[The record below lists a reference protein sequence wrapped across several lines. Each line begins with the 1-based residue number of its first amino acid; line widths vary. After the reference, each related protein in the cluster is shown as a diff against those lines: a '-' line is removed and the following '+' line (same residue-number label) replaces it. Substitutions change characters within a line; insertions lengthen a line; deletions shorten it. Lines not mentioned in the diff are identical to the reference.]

1 MQAIPNSP
9 SPKPNGAQGNAIKA
23 QSSVGGTSET
33 KWERVERFY
42 KEPGGALIAWLF
54 DEARLRGMPMNE
66 VAAELGVTYGY
77 ISQMRNGIRKT
88 EEVSHSFCVGCAKF
102 LGVPPMAVKIVAGV
116 VRMTDFLPPIE
127 SQVDAVERAIR
138 HIQNDPIIR
147 QAVPMDLNSLSFDA
161 KKVIALLYTE
171 TSTQD
176 VFGLHHLP
184 AIVHWCQRAAI
195 AHDDRTFEAV
205 E

>member
-9 SPKPNGAQGNAIKA
+9 SPSPICAQGNAIKA

-33 KWERVERFY
+33 SWDRVERFY
-42 KEPGGALIAWLF
+42 KEPGGALIGWLF
-54 DEARLRGMPMNE
+54 DEARLRGMALNE
-66 VAAELGVTYGY
+66 LAAKLGVTYGY

-88 EEVSHSFCVGCAKF
+88 EEVSHGFCEACARY

-116 VRMTDFLPPIE
+116 VRMTDFLPPVE
-127 SQVDAVERAIR
+127 SEVDAVERAIR
-138 HIQNDPIIR
+138 HIQNDPVIR
-147 QAVPMDLNSLSFDA
+147 QAVGMDLSALSFDA

-176 VFGLHHLP
+176 VFGLHQLP
-184 AIVHWCQRAAI
+184 AIVHWCQRAAV